1 MRIAGWSCLAC
12 LVLLIPV
19 ARGADQRQRTVIS
32 FDPGWLFTQ
41 GDPAGADAPAF
52 NDSAWKKI
60 DVPHDWS
67 IAGPFAEN
75 NPSGEAGAFLPDG
88 IGWYRKHFTL
98 PADAAGQHVF
108 IDFDGIMAN
117 SDVSI
122 NGFNLGHRPYGF
134 VSLEYELT
142 THVSF
147 GPDKD
152 NVIAVRCDTSK
163 QPASRFYV
171 GSGINRH
178 VHLQI
183 ESPVHID
190 NWGITVTTPNPTAAS
205 ATVHVQTAVVNQST
219 TAADVQVAQSILDP
233 SGAAVVEMSSG
244 PSVTLPANGNG
255 DVGQD
260 ITVAT
265 PKLWSLETSDMY
277 KLHTTVTV
285 GGKVVDDQ
293 ITPFGIRS
301 IVFDSAKGFLLN
313 GKSVRIQ
320 GECLHPDLSAFGTA
334 VPLDAWRRRLTVLR
348 SLGVNAIRASHN
360 PFDPEFLNLCD
371 NMGFL
376 VMDEMY
382 DCWLVA
388 KNPFDYHL
396 YFNQWSLID
405 LHDTVRRDRNH
416 PSIVLYSAGNEI
428 HDTPNAASA
437 NRILAGLVAEF
448 HKYDPTRPVTQA
460 LFRPTTSH
468 DYTDGLA
475 DKLDVIGTNYRMSE
489 VLAAQK
495 TVPGRKVL
503 GTENHEPDIPILTAN
518 QSLCG
523 IFIWVGADYLGEGHL
538 WPATSSSEGDIDR
551 VDTPKPA
558 GYGVAATWSDKPF
571 VFIARQ
577 APAAGRG
584 ARAGAAAPARGTVPP
599 LGEGNAYGTGYPDWT
614 PADTAAHN
622 ETVTVYSNCDS
633 VELFLNGKSLGA
645 KARVAD
651 TDARNWAR
659 TRTWTVPFAAGS
671 LKAVGSNNGAQ
682 VAQEELHTAG
692 KATKVQLIADRTTLP
707 DNFDSVSY
715 VRAIVT
721 DDAGNEV
728 FGATNKITFAATG
741 PGVVAAVDSGDNN
754 SHEPFQGTERT
765 LFNGESFAMIKST
778 AGSGE
783 ITITAT
789 TPGLTA
795 GAATLTAAP

>member
-1 MRIAGWSCLAC
+1 MRIVGWSCLLA
-12 LVLLIPV
+12 LLLIPV

-41 GDPAGADAPAF
+41 SDPAGASAGSFDDAT
-52 NDSAWKKI
+52 WKKV

-75 NPSGEAGAFLPDG
+75 NPSGEAGAYLPDG
-88 IGWYRKHFTL
+88 VAWYRKHFTL
-98 PADAAGQHVF
+98 PADAVGQRVF
-108 IDFDGIMAN
+108 IDFDGVMAN
-117 SDVSI
+117 SDVYI
-122 NGFNLGHRPYGF
+122 NGANVGHRPYGF
-134 VSLEYELT
+134 VSFEYELT
-142 THVSF
+142 SHVSF

-183 ESPVHID
+183 ENPVHID
-190 NWGITVTTPNPTAAS
+190 NWGVTVTTPNPTETS
-205 ATVHVQTAVVNQST
+205 ATVHVQTTVINQSAA
-219 TAADVQVAQSILDP
+219 AADAQVAQSIIDP
-233 SGAAVVEMSSG
+233 SGTVGDPASG
-244 PSVTLPANGNG
+244 PTVTLPPGKSG
-255 DVGQD
+255 DVSLD
-260 ITVAT
+260 IAVPS
-265 PKLWSLETSDMY
+265 PKLWSLESPNMY
-277 KLHTTVTV
+277 KLRTTVTV
-285 GGKVVDDQ
+285 GGKIVDDQ

-301 IVFDSAKGFLLN
+301 INFDSTKGFFLN
-313 GKSVRIQ
+313 GKSVKLQ

-348 SLGVNAIRASHN
+348 SLGVNSIRASHN

-396 YFNQWSLID
+396 YFNEWSLTD

-428 HDTPNAASA
+428 HDTPNAANA

-489 VLAAQK
+489 LLGALK
-495 TVPGRKVL
+495 TTPGRKGI

-518 QSLCG
+518 ASLSG

-551 VDTPKPA
+551 VNTVKPA
-558 GYGVAATWSDKPF
+558 GYGVAGTWSDKPF
-571 VFIARQ
+571 VFICRQ
-577 APAAGRG
+577 AAAAARG
-584 ARAGAAAPARGTVPP
+584 GRAGAAPARGAVPP
-599 LGEGNAYGTGYPDWT
+599 LGEGNSYGTGYPDWS
-614 PADTAAHN
+614 PADSAAHN
-622 ETVTVYSNCDS
+622 ETVIVYSNCDS
-633 VELFLNGKSLGA
+633 VELFLNGKSLGS
-645 KARVAD
+645 KPRVSE

-659 TRTWTVPFAAGS
+659 TRTWTVSFAPGS
-671 LKAVGSNNGAQ
+671 LKAVGSTGGAA

-715 VRAIVT
+715 IRAIAT
-721 DDAGNEV
+721 DDAGNPV
-728 FGATNKITFAATG
+728 FSAVDKITFAVSG
-741 PGVVAAVDSGDNN
+741 PGVVAAVDNGDNN
-754 SHEPFQGTERT
+754 SHEPFQGTQRT
-765 LFNGESFAMIKST
+765 LFNGECYAMIKST
-778 AGSGE
+778 AAAGS
-783 ITITAT
+783 ITVTAT
-789 TPGLTA
+789 APGLAA
-795 GAATLTAAP
+795 GTVNLTAAP